1 VDTAATGSG
10 CASVTDLR
18 ALYAQQVAERGF
30 RADPVQAAVV
40 DRLSDLRQRL
50 ISAHEA
56 DSSRVRRWFSA
67 FGGKTASEPVRGIYL
82 WGGVGRGKTWIM
94 DLFFQSLPFPE
105 RRRRH
110 FHRFMHDVHAEL
122 KTLQQREAPLD
133 VVADHI
139 AQDTRVLCF
148 DELFVADIADAM
160 ILGGLFAALFKRG
173 VTLVS
178 TSNVQ
183 PRDLYKNGLQRQR
196 FIPTIELLEQ
206 HVDVV
211 AVDGATDYR
220 LRRLTQAGTYLSSSA
235 PDTVQRLKELFGELA
250 DQHDPTASSATTSY
264 NAGDPTASGAIASH
278 NADSPTA
285 GSAAASRN
293 ADGPTAGGGAA
304 SHNPGNPAASNA
316 TPNHNPGGPTT
327 AGGTGH
333 RPAARGESHAAPT
346 TRVVNQ
352 SGRPWPRQDIDL
364 ANSIEIEG
372 RRIPV
377 VCESG
382 GVVWFD
388 FMALC
393 SGPRSQDDYI
403 EIARD
408 YQSVIVS
415 DVPVLDA
422 LHEDEARRFIALVD
436 ELYDRNVNLIV
447 SAAAPPTELY
457 RGDRVAFQ
465 FERTASR
472 LIEMQSEEYLAR
484 EHRP

>member
-1 VDTAATGSG
+1 V
-10 CASVTDLR
+10 R
-18 ALYAQQVAERGF
+18 ARDLYAQQLSGRGF
-30 RADPVQAAVV
+30 RPDPVQAAVV
-40 DRLSDLRQRL
+40 DRLDDLRQRL
-50 ISAHEA
+50 IAARET
-56 DSSRVRRWFSA
+56 DSSLVRRWFGA
-67 FGGKTASEPVRGIYL
+67 LGGKSAPEPVRGIYL
-82 WGGVGRGKTWIM
+82 WGGVGRGKTWMM
-94 DLFFQSLPFPE
+94 DLFYQSLPFPE

-133 VVADHI
+133 VVAERI
-139 AQDTRVLCF
+139 AQEARVLCF

-173 VTLVS
+173 VTLVA

-183 PRDLYKNGLQRQR
+183 PRNLYKDGLQRQR
-196 FIPTIELLEQ
+196 FLPTIDLLEQ
-206 HVDVV
+206 HMDVV

-220 LRRLTQAGTYLSSSA
+220 LRCLTQAGTYLPSGT
-235 PDTVQRLKELFGELA
+235 PDTERRLKELFDELA
-250 DQHDPTASSATTSY
+250 DHDG
-264 NAGDPTASGAIASH
+264 GDPDAIAPRM
-278 NADSPTA
+278 SP
-285 GSAAASRN
+285 AS
-293 ADGPTAGGGAA
+293 GPTALATAPVTPKAA
-304 SHNPGNPAASNA
+304 A
-316 TPNHNPGGPTT
+316 TAH
-327 AGGTGH
+327 
-333 RPAARGESHAAPT
+333 S
-346 TRVVNQ
+346 VNQ
-352 SGRPWPRQDIDL
+352 SGRPWPNQSPLDPT
-364 ANSIEIEG
+364 NSIEIEG

-377 VCESG
+377 IRERG

-393 SGPRSQDDYI
+393 SGPRSQEDYI

-415 DVPVLDA
+415 DIPVFDS

-447 SAAAPPTELY
+447 SAAAPPLELY
-457 RGDRVAFQ
+457 RGDRVGFQ

>member
-1 VDTAATGSG
+1 M
-10 CASVTDLR
+10 DLR
-18 ALYAQQVAERGF
+18 ALYAQQLTDRGF

-40 DRLSDLRQRL
+40 DRLDDLRQRL
-50 ISAHEA
+50 IVAREA
-56 DSSRVRRWFSA
+56 DASIMRRWFSA
-67 FGGKTASEPVRGIYL
+67 LGSKSASEPVRGVYL
-82 WGGVGRGKTWIM
+82 WGGVGRGKTWMM
-94 DLFFQSLPFPE
+94 DLFYQSLPFPE

-122 KTLQQREAPLD
+122 KSLQQREAPLEA
-133 VVADHI
+133 VADRI

-148 DELFVADIADAM
+148 DEFFVSDIADAM

-173 VTLVS
+173 VTLVA
-178 TSNVQ
+178 TSNVE
-183 PRDLYKNGLQRQR
+183 PRNLYKDGLQRQR
-196 FIPTIELLEQ
+196 FLPTIELLEQ

-220 LRRLTQAGTYLSSSA
+220 LRRLTQAGTYLPSDA
-235 PDTVQRLKELFGELA
+235 PDMGKRLRELFDELA
-250 DQHDPTASSATTSY
+250 DHD
-264 NAGDPTASGAIASH
+264 GD
-278 NADSPTA
+278 DSPPR
-285 GSAAASRN
+285 GN
-293 ADGPTAGGGAA
+293 APPPADTDG
-304 SHNPGNPAASNA
+304 
-316 TPNHNPGGPTT
+316 
-327 AGGTGH
+327 
-333 RPAARGESHAAPT
+333 RPAVSDPALGEAGKTAAL
-346 TRVVNQ
+346 TRTDVAATSPIAPSKPPVGPATRRNINQ
-352 SGRPWPRQDIDL
+352 SGRPWPSQVPVDPYD
-364 ANSIEIEG
+364 SIEIEG

-377 VCESG
+377 IRERG

-393 SGPRSQDDYI
+393 SGPRSQEDYI
-403 EIARD
+403 EISRN

-415 DVPVLDA
+415 DIPVFDS

-447 SAAAPPTELY
+447 SAAAPPIDLY

>member
-1 VDTAATGSG
+1 
-10 CASVTDLR
+10 VTDLR
-18 ALYAQQVAERGF
+18 ALYTQQLAERGF

-50 ISAHEA
+50 VDAREA
-56 DSSRVRRWFSA
+56 ESSLVRRWFSA
-67 FGGKTASEPVRGIYL
+67 FGGKAPSEPVRGIYL
-82 WGGVGRGKTWIM
+82 WGGVGRGKTWMM

-122 KTLQQREAPLD
+122 KKLQQREAPLD
-133 VVADHI
+133 VVADRI
-139 AQDTRVLCF
+139 AQDARVLCF

-196 FIPTIELLEQ
+196 FIPTIDLLER
-206 HVDVV
+206 HLDVV
-211 AVDGATDYR
+211 AVDGPTDYR
-220 LRRLTQAGTYLSSSA
+220 LRHLTQAGTYLPSSA
-235 PDTVQRLKELFGELA
+235 PDTMQRLKELFGELA
-250 DQHDPTASSATTSY
+250 DQRDPAANGGANANDNPADPITGGGTSRRRRQ
-264 NAGDPTASGAIASH
+264 GEPHVPAIA
-278 NADSPTA
+278 
-285 GSAAASRN
+285 
-293 ADGPTAGGGAA
+293 
-304 SHNPGNPAASNA
+304 
-316 TPNHNPGGPTT
+316 
-327 AGGTGH
+327 
-333 RPAARGESHAAPT
+333 
-346 TRVVNQ
+346 RVVNQ
-352 SGRPWPRQDIDL
+352 SGRPWPGQAVDST
-364 ANSIEIEG
+364 NSIEIEG

-415 DVPVLDA
+415 DVPVLDS